1 MFPLISRK
9 IFFICCISLL
19 LFASTGCWR
28 SAKTGDAP
36 PMAFASDELKSEI
49 PFATKEPE
57 NFQAE
62 FVVTANGTETKTFF
76 ARAGEK
82 RRIDFAWGAK
92 NQLTI
97 LQNGARQSFLIFA
110 AGKIYAENSA
120 SQIYAQGNENWK
132 DFLTNQLLYQKA
144 EAKFTSLGAENGA
157 AKYSVKLNG
166 GENGEAIVFFDE
178 QINLPVRQEF
188 YSLRDGQKILRFVF
202 EMKNFRLQT
211 DENLF
216 EIPKNYKKVSPEILR
231 TAMRKDNID
240 DE

>member
-1 MFPLISRK
+1 MFSAISRK
-9 IFFICCISLL
+9 IFFICCVPLL
-19 LFASTGCWR
+19 LFASSGCWR
-28 SAKTGDAP
+28 SVKTGDAP
-36 PMAFASDELKSEI
+36 PTVFAADELKSDV

-62 FVVTANGTETKTFF
+62 FVVTANDEQTKTFF

-82 RRIDFAWGAK
+82 RRIDYASGAK

-97 LQNGARQSFLIFA
+97 LQNGARQSFLIFPA
-110 AGKIYAENSA
+110 EKIYVENTA
-120 SQIYAQGNENWK
+120 SQIHAQGNENWK

-144 EAKFTSLGAENGA
+144 EAKYTSLGTENGT
-157 AKYSVKLNG
+157 AKYSVELNDG
-166 GENGEAIVFFDE
+166 KNGEAIVFVNE

-188 YSLRDGQKILRFVF
+188 YSIRNGEKNLRFVF
-202 EMKNFRLQT
+202 EMRNFKLQT

-216 EIPKNYKKVSPEILR
+216 EIPKNYKKVSPESLR
-231 TAMRKDNID
+231 ASMRKDNFN